1 MIFVTLGTQDKK
13 FPRLL
18 KTVEEL
24 IDSGVIK
31 EKVIAQVGSTDY
43 HSNKLEIIDYLSQVE
58 MLRLIKE
65 AKYIIT
71 HGGVGTIIES
81 LNLGKK
87 VIAVPRLK
95 EYKEHVNDHQ
105 LEIVSEF
112 SKLGYILDGSNL
124 EEAIKKLDDFTP
136 KKYESN
142 NSNFVKLIDNYITN
156 N

>member
-24 IDSGVIK
+24 IDIGVIK

-95 EYKEHVNDHQ
+95 EYREHVNDHQ

-142 NSNFVKLIDNYITN
+142 NSNFVKLIDDYITN